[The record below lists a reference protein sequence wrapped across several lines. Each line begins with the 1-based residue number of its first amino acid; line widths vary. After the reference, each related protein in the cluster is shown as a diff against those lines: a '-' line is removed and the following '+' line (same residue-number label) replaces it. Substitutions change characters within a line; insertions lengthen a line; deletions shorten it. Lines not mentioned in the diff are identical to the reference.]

1 MFIKS
6 FSDEENKS
14 GGSFFVNLLFAGL
27 PKLQETL
34 NDFCKNRELIIL
46 YIHLLS

>member
-1 MFIKS
+1 MKS

-46 YIHLLS
+46 DIHHLS